1 MVVYDR
7 CEVLTG
13 GSEESKSRDTGI
25 EPSRKK
31 EGWDGVVFKSEV
43 CAWL

>member
-13 GSEESKSRDTGI
+13 GSEESKSRVTGI
-25 EPSRKK
+25 GPSRRK
-31 EGWDGVVFKSEV
+31 EGWGSVVFKSEV